1 MTQCSPSSP
10 SQINAF
16 VQLEGEAMGTGYA
29 ANDSTRDAFATDIRG
44 SEWMIFTMNSTG
56 REMWDYVSVP
66 LTPDSC

>member
-1 MTQCSPSSP
+1 
-10 SQINAF
+10 
-16 VQLEGEAMGTGYA
+16 MGTAYA